1 MQCTSP
7 IFLSYLKKDGKK
19 RFNDFKAVVYT
30 RPDGSHYHE
39 EGCFVPCG
47 QCIACRLNYGKFWS
61 IRLMDELRYHD
72 SACFATLTYD
82 NESMDRLIEENEGRM
97 TLVKKDVQDFWK
109 RLRKERHVRYFCCG
123 EYGDRFGRPHYHA
136 IIYGVSPQETDL
148 IQKHWQHGFVKLGT
162 VTEDSCAYV
171 CKYMTK
177 KIKGREAVENWKEQN
192 PGLEQEFVLMSR
204 RPGIG
209 GDPSPDLIRFMK
221 ENGFVWRKT
230 SKSALP
236 RYWKEKFGIVT
247 GNGITVLDDD
257 FDSYS
262 EKLLT
267 KDRYNDNI
275 MKSKQRLFN
284 K

>member
-7 IFLSYLKKDGKK
+7 IFLRDKNKPFITRIGEHDGPNGAI
-19 RFNDFKAVVYT
+19 F
-30 RPDGSHYHE
+30 GHY
-39 EGCFVPCG
+39 VPCG

-97 TLVKKDVQDFWK
+97 TLVKKDLQDFWK

-148 IQKHWQHGFVKLGT
+148 IQKHWQNGFVKLGT

-177 KIKGREAVENWKEQN
+177 KIKGIEAVENWKEQN

-209 GDPSPDLIRFMK
+209 GEPSQELINFMR

-230 SKSALP
+230 QKSSIP
-236 RYWKEKFGIVT
+236 RYWKEKFNIDIQNT
-247 GNGITVLDDD
+247 NLLD
-257 FDSYS
+257 FDYR

-267 KDRYNDNI
+267 QDRYNDNI

>member
-7 IFLSYLKKDGKK
+7 IFLSSRNKGGKNRFKD
-19 RFNDFKAVVYT
+19 FHAVVYT
-30 RPDGSHYHE
+30 RSDGSHYHE
-39 EGCFVPCG
+39 EGCYVPCG

-61 IRLMDELRYHD
+61 IRLMDELRCHD

-82 NESMDRLIEENEGRM
+82 NDHVSKS
-97 TLVKKDVQDFWK
+97 LVKRDIQLFWK
-109 RLRKERHVRYFCCG
+109 RLRKERKVRYFCCG
-123 EYGDRFGRPHYHA
+123 EYGDTFGRPHFHA
-136 IIYGVSPQETDL
+136 IIYGVSPQEFDL
-148 IQKHWQHGFVKLGT
+148 IQKHWDKGYIKLGT

-177 KIKGREAVENWKEQN
+177 KIKGKEAVEKWKEEN
-192 PGLEQEFVLMSR
+192 PGFEQEFVLMSR

-209 GDPSPDLIRFMK
+209 GDPSPELIRFMK

-247 GNGITVLDDD
+247 GNGITVLDE
-257 FDSYS
+257 DSYSFS